1 LEKARTFNK
10 LKSNPKSMFGEQS
23 FGTAEFGTGAEQEK
37 EKPVVIKLHAMRH
50 DKRENTGPAYPH
62 EINQGL
68 DPDNRTP
75 LQVVGMERAASLGRD
90 DVDLS
95 RARAAGSPRVRS
107 GHTAMLHMVGGRE
120 ELNEGVLTADG
131 NKEIGKIL
139 REELTQTDAETG
151 KLPHNQIEDLIQEM
165 SGTNARVRVDNR
177 LNFVDDKHAPLGSL
191 LQQAYVDAVYLR
203 TIVEESNQI
212 AIAQGGEYTAT
223 YTGKAAQVADMFNDY
238 FKAAARL
245 REVSKK
251 VQADQA
257 EKHGED
263 LVQSSSDFERFL
275 GSHQGLLESF
285 MLKVVE
291 NTEGVEARDEL
302 MGSLGAGGFDESE
315 GFDVTITELGGVV
328 TGELV
333 YVNKRP
339 EALVQTKTIAL
350 TQELLEGIIEEYRKM
365 NPDESTW
372 VKKGENRLDS
382 NSPEKNKHTQDPPT
396 AWGRGSL
403 EGST

>member
-1 LEKARTFNK
+1 MN
-10 LKSNPKSMFGEQS
+10 FGES
-23 FGTAEFGTGAEQEK
+23 MGAGPAAAEGGAEQEK

-50 DKRENTGPAYPH
+50 DKRENTGPAYPY
-62 EINQGL
+62 EINQGI

-120 ELNEGVLTADG
+120 ELNEERIELAEDDSEPSVTKLRAD
-131 NKEIGKIL
+131 
-139 REELTQTDAETG
+139 LTQKDEKTG
-151 KLPHNQIEDLIQEM
+151 KLPHNLLEDAVQEM

-203 TIVEESNQI
+203 TIVEQSNQI

-223 YTGKAAQVADMFNDY
+223 YTGKAAQVAEMFNDY

-285 MLKVVE
+285 MLKAVE

-315 GFDVTITELGGVV
+315 GFDITITELGGVV

-333 YVNKRP
+333 YINKRP
-339 EALVQTKTIAL
+339 EKKVQSKTIAL
-350 TQELLEGIIEEYRKM
+350 TQELLEEIIAEYRAM

-372 VKKGENRLDS
+372 VKKGENRIPKIDENAGDS
-382 NSPEKNKHTQDPPT
+382 LG
-396 AWGRGSL
+396 ALGL
-403 EGST
+403 